1 MKRWIRV
8 FVPILVVAFLAP
20 AAMATGQEPVQ
31 APERR
36 DGRAGATVS
45 VDRFNYKP
53 GDTAAIKG
61 AGFLPGELVKVQVVH
76 ANGQNEGEAHLP
88 FTIVSDGEG
97 RIADQWIVPTT
108 ETGNRVF
115 ALTAEGLS
123 SGEVALSS
131 LTATE
136 IFLIDDQGADDYP
149 GQKDLNYFT
158 FDYGLPGATSITL
171 TWGWDDTA
179 WSGNNSGD
187 ACVLFD
193 TDADG
198 KANFAY
204 CVTVKGTPA
213 AFSSSRLYSCG
224 DTRSDRCSQNTPITD
239 FTSTASASVVAG
251 ADPFGNAGPY
261 FTASHT
267 SGNTCGATSGCYTA
281 DTVAAVV
288 AQLADFGGAS
298 AKLLNVCSYPSAE
311 PNSAPSECVVTPNN
325 GFLTIKKVAPTDDA
339 TQFTFNIGAGQ
350 QSQSGATSWN
360 ITGNGQVTFIS
371 FPAGTTYDL
380 SEVVPQGYALSG
392 ASCAL
397 QTAPPTATGTFASP
411 TVSNF
416 TIQSGLETIC
426 TFTNGVVP
434 GTLIV
439 RKTVVNDN
447 GGTKIA
453 TNFSFQVNG
462 GSVTSFLQDGANTL
476 AGRNT
481 ITVQPGT
488 YSVTEPAVAGY
499 ETTYSNCTNVVIAAG
514 GTATCIITNSDS
526 KAGPAGSTVQRSVLH
541 DQITITGIR
550 AGASDAASATAIFRL
565 YSNAACTTL
574 AGSETRSLSYN
585 GAGTE
590 ATSTTTAGVLVSLG
604 GTYRWTVQYSGDSF
618 NTGFTTACGEETTAV
633 TFVQ

>member
-1 MKRWIRV
+1 M
-8 FVPILVVAFLAP
+8 
-20 AAMATGQEPVQ
+20 
-31 APERR
+31 
-36 DGRAGATVS
+36 
-45 VDRFNYKP
+45 
-53 GDTAAIKG
+53 
-61 AGFLPGELVKVQVVH
+61 
-76 ANGQNEGEAHLP
+76 
-88 FTIVSDGEG
+88 SDGEG

-108 ETGNRVF
+108 EAGNRVF
-115 ALTAEGLS
+115 AVTAEGLS
-123 SGEVALSS
+123 SGLVALSS

-158 FDYGLPGATSITL
+158 FDYGLPGATSIAL

-204 CVTVKGTPA
+204 CVTVKGIPA
-213 AFSSSRLYSCG
+213 AFASSRLYSCG
-224 DTRSDRCSQNTPITD
+224 DTRSDRCSQNTLIPN

-251 ADPFGNAGPY
+251 ADPFGNAGPH
-261 FTASHT
+261 FTAAHT

-281 DTVAAVV
+281 ETVATVV

-311 PNSAPSECVVTPNN
+311 PSSAPSECVVTPNN
-325 GFLTIKKVAPTDDA
+325 GFLTIRKVAPTNDA

-371 FPAGTTYDL
+371 FPAGNTYDL
-380 SEVVPQGYALSG
+380 SEVVPQGYTLSG

-426 TFTNGVVP
+426 TFTNALVP

-439 RKTVVNDN
+439 QKTVINN
-447 GGTKIA
+447 SGGTKVA

-462 GSVTSFLQDGANTL
+462 GSTTAFLQDGANTL
-476 AGRNT
+476 AGKNT

-499 ETTYSNCTNVVIAAG
+499 DTTYSNCTNLVIAAG
-514 GTATCIITNSDS
+514 GTATCTITNN
-526 KAGPAGSTVQRSVLH
+526 
-541 DQITITGIR
+541 DQ
-550 AGASDAASATAIFRL
+550 AA
-565 YSNAACTTL
+565 TL
-574 AGSETRSLSYN
+574 IVEK
-585 GAGTE
+585 
-590 ATSTTTAGVLVSLG
+590 LVVNNNG
-604 GTYRWTVQYSGDSF
+604 GTGKATDFGFRVNGGTLTAFLQDGANVLKGK
-618 NTGFTTACGEETTAV
+618 NTLTRERRDV
-633 TFVQ
+633 HRH